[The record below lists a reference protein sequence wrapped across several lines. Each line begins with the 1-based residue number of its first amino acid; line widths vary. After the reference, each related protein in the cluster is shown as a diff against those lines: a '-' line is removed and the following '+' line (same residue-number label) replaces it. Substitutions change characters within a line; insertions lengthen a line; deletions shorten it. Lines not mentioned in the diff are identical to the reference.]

1 VCAGNLDSSILGDV
15 ASATT
20 HGTGRER
27 GASLSTTSLF
37 VQLDKPL
44 TIDQIERLPDV
55 IDYGKGAALTNFNG
69 TPDAKSLGHSLERGL
84 SAAIKTSRAS
94 NRSAPRW
101 RATSWATGAERAVRV
116 FLERDHAFGPE
127 DTASLSA
134 ASRRAEQA
142 RAGRS
147 HRSGNNGGRQ
157 VDHRVCERGR
167 ARPRAAL
174 RPRIEAVIN
183 VGPDHLTQS
192 RPAADRAAYRRFC
205 FSSCWTSAA
214 RREGTDAAR
223 VSYWA
228 LRHCPI
234 AESNRCLSRP
244 GFSL

>member
-84 SAAIKTSRAS
+84 FAAIKDI
-94 NRSAPRW
+94 
-101 RATSWATGAERAVRV
+101 TGVEPERAKMEGDLMGDRRGTCRSSSNAIMRLGRKTREFVGG
-116 FLERDHAFGPE
+116 LEA
-127 DTASLSA
+127 ALSKL
-134 ASRRAEQA
+134 
-142 RAGRS
+142 GLVRS

-174 RPRIEAVIN
+174 RPRIEAVIS
-183 VGPDHLTQS
+183 VG
-192 RPAADRAAYRRFC
+192 A
-205 FSSCWTSAA
+205 
-214 RREGTDAAR
+214 
-223 VSYWA
+223 
-228 LRHCPI
+228 
-234 AESNRCLSRP
+234 
-244 GFSL
+244 